1 MSLLRRRAMMEES
14 RIGLSYIQSNDG
26 AYIDTEYIPNTETT
40 TFEFCAAFPE
50 PKFFN
55 FGSYDNGTS
64 ARCHA
69 GAGNKNN
76 LVAYLYGG
84 DNYVEIP
91 YDNYYHIYRIFPT
104 GSSVDDTE
112 RMSLQGYPVG
122 ISLYLFGRNGANPA
136 VPANVTAYLKYA
148 KIYEDDI
155 LSRSFIPA
163 YHNEQYCLY
172 EKIQGKYYYNAAG
185 VGYLTGG

>member
-1 MSLLRRRAMMEES
+1 MSES
-14 RIGLSYIQSNDG
+14 GTGLSYIQCHDG
-26 AYIDTEYIPNTETT
+26 AYINTEYIPNTETT

-55 FGSYDNGTS
+55 FGSYGNDGYT
-64 ARCHA
+64 RCHA
-69 GAGNKNN
+69 GAGNMNN
-76 LVAYLYGG
+76 LVAYFQGG
-84 DNYVEIP
+84 DAYMEIP
-91 YDNYYHIYRIFPT
+91 YDVDYHIYRIFPN
-104 GSSVDDTE
+104 GASIDKMENPGRQS
-112 RMSLQGYPVG
+112 YPSKL
-122 ISLYLFGRNGANPA
+122 SLYLFGRNGARPV
-136 VPANVTAYLKYA
+136 VPANVTAYLRYA

-185 VGYLTGG
+185 VGYFTGG